1 MPALRRGDN
10 DLQTVNPDLA
20 KQWHPTKNGE
30 RTPSDIAGGSA
41 KKVWWQC
48 PLDARHEWQA
58 SPSSRMQGRGC
69 PVCGGSVVI
78 PGVND
83 LATLSPEIASMWH
96 PTLNQASPT
105 EVRVGSKQPYWWRC
119 STDSRH
125 EWRASPLDL
134 RKGQR
139 CAVCAGMQVMAG
151 VNDLATTHP
160 HLAGEWHPTL
170 NSLTPTQV
178 TGGSS
183 KKVWWQ
189 CARDTRHEWQ
199 AAPSSRARGRG
210 CPVCSG
216 SMVIPGVNDL
226 STLSPEI
233 ASLWH
238 PLLNR
243 TAPNEV
249 SVGSKKLYWWRCS
262 TDPRH
267 QWKASPL
274 NLRNGQGCAVCAGKA
289 VMPGI
294 NDLATTHPNVASR
307 WHPTLND
314 LSPTQV
320 TAGSHR
326 LVWFTCPDDDRHVTK
341 ARILMATS
349 RPFGCAVCDG
359 RQVMPG
365 VNDLATLRP
374 DIASE
379 WHESKNASGPDSVT
393 LGSHARPWWQC
404 SANPEHEW
412 RTNVY
417 QRTLQG
423 KGCPA
428 CARRGY
434 DATKPGLFYFIRHR
448 EMSARKVGI
457 TNPIV
462 TANRLK
468 AFQKAGWEVVKTW
481 SHEDGDIIRGLET
494 AILKWLRKDQGLPP
508 YLTAEVMPGPGGA
521 DETFAEDGV
530 SDLDIIHFVDRWVR
544 HYAGK

>member
-10 DLQTVNPDLA
+10 DLQTVNPDLSE
-20 KQWHPTKNGE
+20 QWHPTKNGE
-30 RTPSDIAGGSA
+30 LTPSDVAGGSA

-48 PLDARHEWQA
+48 SVDARHEWQA
-58 SPSSRMQGRGC
+58 SPSSRTRGRGC
-69 PVCGGSVVI
+69 PVCSGSMVI

-83 LATLSPEIASMWH
+83 LATLSPEIATLWH
-96 PTLNQASPT
+96 PTLNDTLPT
-105 EVRVGSKQPYWWRC
+105 EVRIGSKHAYWWRC
-119 STDSRH
+119 STDPRH

-139 CAVCAGMQVMAG
+139 CAVCAGMQVMVG

-160 HLAGEWHPTL
+160 QLASEWHPTL
-170 NSLTPTQV
+170 NTSTPTQI
-178 TGGSS
+178 TGGSG
-183 KKVWWQ
+183 KKVWWR
-189 CARDTRHEWQ
+189 CERDARHEWQ
-199 AAPSSRARGRG
+199 ATPSSRARGRG

-216 SMVIPGVNDL
+216 STVVSGLNDL
-226 STLSPEI
+226 ATLSPEI
-233 ASLWH
+233 AALWH
-238 PLLNR
+238 PLLNES
-243 TAPNEV
+243 TPSEV
-249 SVGSKKLYWWRCS
+249 PVGSKKVYWWRCAED
-262 TDPRH
+262 TRH
-267 QWKASPL
+267 EWKASPL
-274 NLRNGQGCAVCAGKA
+274 HLRYGQGCAVCAGKR

-294 NDLATTHPNVASR
+294 NDLATTHPDVASR

-314 LSPTQV
+314 RSATEV

-326 LVWFTCPDDDRHVTK
+326 MAWFTCPNDERHVAK

-379 WHESKNASGPDSVT
+379 WHESKNDFGPDSVT
-393 LGSHARPWWQC
+393 IGSHARPWWRC
-404 SANPEHEW
+404 SVDPKHEW

-417 QRTLQG
+417 QRALQG

-434 DATKPGLFYFIRHR
+434 DSTKPGLFYFIRHK
-448 EMSARKVGI
+448 EMRARKVGI
-457 TNPIV
+457 TNPHV

-468 AFQKAGWEVVKTW
+468 AFQKAGWDVVKTW
-481 SHEDGDIIRGLET
+481 SHVDGDFIRSLET
-494 AILKWLRKDQGLPP
+494 AVLQWLRKDQGLPP
-508 YLTAEVMPGPGGA
+508 YLTAGVMPGPGGA
-521 DETFAEDGV
+521 DETFSEDGV
-530 SDLDIIHFVDRWVR
+530 SDLNVIGYIDRWVKE
-544 HYAGK
+544 HVDL